1 MPKPFLKALDNEK
14 ERNSI
19 LYFKEVNRML
29 QDNDM
34 PVCPE
39 HSTGTVIVRFIPRR
53 TSPALRNTPCR
64 CSFSE
69 TGSKI
74 KHRSIP
80 VVTGLTHHLYDF
92 VLQGISFLIKTVE

>member
-1 MPKPFLKALDNEK
+1 MRRKGT
-14 ERNSI
+14 SI

-39 HSTGTVIVRFIPRR
+39 HSTVTVIVRLIPRGL
-53 TSPALRNTPCR
+53 SPALRNIPCR

-74 KHRSIP
+74 KHRSTP

-92 VLQGISFLIKTVE
+92 VLWGTSFLIKTVE